1 MDMRGF
7 AGPGSVWGVVVLLVA
22 GVAEA
27 GSTTVVA
34 PHLRIKNGHHM
45 NVSLGKSRQD
55 AIGVR
60 PDKKVWSLELDAG
73 LIGADAE
80 LEDVTPSARG
90 ERWTLAV
97 ASPKLALD
105 PTRFVPS
112 HVYRLDIRRAH
123 VLVGTALVYLYPPPA
138 ERVRR
143 VDLDDGPEAAERPDD
158 AGGPGVI
165 PKSGL

>member
-1 MDMRGF
+1 MRRLARLG
-7 AGPGSVWGVVVLLVA
+7 AVWGVMILLVT

-27 GSTTVVA
+27 GAV
-34 PHLRIKNGHHM
+34 PRLRIRNGHHM

-60 PDKKVWSLELDAG
+60 ADKKTWQLELDTE

-80 LEDVTPSARG
+80 LEDLTPNARG
-90 ERWTLAV
+90 ERWTLPV
-97 ASPKLALD
+97 AGAKLALD
-105 PTRFVPS
+105 PTRFLPS
-112 HVYRLDIRRAH
+112 HVYRLDIRRAR

-138 ERVRR
+138 ERIRR
-143 VDLDDGPEAAERPDD
+143 VDLDDRPEAAERLDD